1 MATQD
6 LPFQKKELVVIV
18 HNPSQLP
25 TIDYHKLSIL
35 QGDLKTL
42 SKENR
47 AKLCKS
53 IQTHGFF
60 VPAFIW
66 RSGEDMFILDATQRY
81 HALEELERQGY
92 TIPDIPFLEIEAKD
106 KKDAAQ
112 KLLQITSRYG
122 SINEETSF
130 FESFDIDLDYINEI
144 EIPELDLTFESL
156 EEEIKEK
163 EISEE
168 DLEFEHKCPK
178 CGYEW

>member
-1 MATQD
+1 MSTQD
-6 LPFQKKELVVIV
+6 LPFQKKELVITV

-25 TIDYHKLSIL
+25 TIDYHKLAIL

-42 SKENR
+42 TEENK
-47 AKLCKS
+47 AKLCDS
-53 IQTHGFF
+53 ILEHGFF
-60 VPAFIW
+60 IPVFLWP
-66 RSGEDMFILDATQRY
+66 SGEDLFILDATQRY
-81 HALEELERQGY
+81 HALEELEKRGY
-92 TIPDIPFLEIEAKD
+92 TIPDIPYVTIEAKD

-122 SINEETSF
+122 EINPETRF
-130 FESFDIDLDYINEI
+130 FEDFDINLDYVNDIS
-144 EIPELDLTFESL
+144 IPELDLAFEGL
-156 EEEIKEK
+156 EEDPNEK